1 MEKSIERDRCYY
13 VDWLRILGII
23 CIFFFHNTR
32 FFDLMDWEVKNKE
45 TFLEPTIFVM
55 FISFWIMPL
64 FFMLAGIGTRFALK
78 TKTTIQYIKDRY
90 WRLVVP
96 YLFGIFILIPPQR
109 YVESLSKGKFSG
121 TFFDFL
127 PWYPEHKLLIGNFGF
142 SPVWFGE
149 PGTHLWFLAF
159 LFVFSI
165 LAVPVIRYLK
175 NKSGERLIKHL
186 ATVSEKM
193 GGIYL
198 FVVPLVC
205 VKIALQPIYPKY
217 SSWADFTFWF
227 LIFIFGYIL
236 FYDQRFV
243 ESADRHKY
251 ISLSIGILLLVLLL
265 VLFIF
270 FLDHLKQWWDHPD
283 YSWGCIF
290 FHAMWTI
297 TTWSWLMFFLG
308 AGKAFLNFQNSWL
321 SKLNEAVM
329 PFYMLHQTIILLIG
343 FQIIQWH
350 MNAWLKYTVIS
361 SMSFMVIIAIYYL
374 CIMRFNWL
382 RILFGMKPLRGGVI
396 SQVSIEGKN

>member
-1 MEKSIERDRCYY
+1 M
-13 VDWLRILGII
+13 I

-205 VKIALQPIYPKY
+205 VKIALQPIYPNY
-217 SSWADFTFWF
+217 SMTS
-227 LIFIFGYIL
+227 G
-236 FYDQRFV
+236 
-243 ESADRHKY
+243 
-251 ISLSIGILLLVLLL
+251 LL
-265 VLFIF
+265 
-270 FLDHLKQWWDHPD
+270 
-283 YSWGCIF
+283 
-290 FHAMWTI
+290 
-297 TTWSWLMFFLG
+297 
-308 AGKAFLNFQNSWL
+308 KALTDINTY
-321 SKLNEAVM
+321 
-329 PFYMLHQTIILLIG
+329 P
-343 FQIIQWH
+343 
-350 MNAWLKYTVIS
+350 
-361 SMSFMVIIAIYYL
+361 
-374 CIMRFNWL
+374 
-382 RILFGMKPLRGGVI
+382 
-396 SQVSIEGKN
+396 